1 MPMLSDTDLPQ
12 QLKANAPAISSNLD
26 SSTTKHNEPNELKEA
41 RDEALRSNSK
51 DSILDKDANS
61 VKEIITS
68 GSTGNSLIPGL
79 PGLSHQSF
87 GLTPGALGLSTVR
100 GSSSTLTL
108 PSMTSALL
116 GGAAA
121 AAAAGFGLQ
130 ASALGGSL
138 HPAPVLSTSTSSSSS
153 TILDSSP
160 ALTQPWSL
168 NQHLNI
174 ASGSQRLSAFTS
186 IRPSAVAGSTR
197 GTTSG
202 PGQSNGP
209 PELTKST
216 SMSPDGGNQPG
227 GVTGHTA
234 AATSLQLH
242 PRPTG
247 GPLSFPSPQPAS
259 PAAASDHLTRMGGS
273 HTPGVAH
280 PTLTAMYH
288 PSMLSTYP
296 DFPLPPGLPPL
307 CKYVFFWFSSRSR
320 GCVGKDLDP
329 PLLQWLSP
337 HWGFTLLH

>member
-12 QLKANAPAISSNLD
+12 QLKANAPTISSNLD
-26 SSTTKHNEPNELKEA
+26 SATTKEGQLNELKET
-41 RDEALRSNSK
+41 RNDALSPNSQGPN
-51 DSILDKDANS
+51 LDKDANN
-61 VKEIITS
+61 VKDIITS
-68 GSTGNSLIPGL
+68 GSAGNSFISGL
-79 PGLSHQSF
+79 PGLAHQSF
-87 GLTPGALGLSTVR
+87 GLTPGALGLPTVR

-138 HPAPVLSTSTSSSSS
+138 QPTPVLSTSTSSSSS

-160 ALTQPWSL
+160 PLTQPWSL

-186 IRPSAVAGSTR
+186 IRPSAVVGSTR

-202 PGQSNGP
+202 SGSGQGSNGP
-209 PELTKST
+209 PDLTKSS
-216 SMSPDGGNQPG
+216 SMSPDGGTAQSAVG
-227 GVTGHTA
+227 GHGA
-234 AATSLQLH
+234 SATSLQLH
-242 PRPTG
+242 PRSTG
-247 GPLSFPSPQPAS
+247 GPLSFPSPRPAS
-259 PAAASDHLTRMGGS
+259 PAGAADHLTRMGGS

-307 CKYVFFWFSSRSR
+307 CKYIFF
-320 GCVGKDLDP
+320 
-329 PLLQWLSP
+329 
-337 HWGFTLLH
+337 

>member
-26 SSTTKHNEPNELKEA
+26 SATTKEGQLNELKET
-41 RDEALRSNSK
+41 RDEALRPNSQGPN
-51 DSILDKDANS
+51 LDKDTNNL
-61 VKEIITS
+61 KDIITS
-68 GSTGNSLIPGL
+68 GSAGNSLISGL
-79 PGLSHQSF
+79 PGLAHRSF
-87 GLTPGALGLSTVR
+87 GLTPGTLGLPAVR
-100 GSSSTLTL
+100 ASSSTLTL

-138 HPAPVLSTSTSSSSS
+138 QPTPILSTSSSSSSS
-153 TILDSSP
+153 TILDSPP

-174 ASGSQRLSAFTS
+174 TSGSQRLSAFTS
-186 IRPSAVAGSTR
+186 IRPSAVVGSTR

-202 PGQSNGP
+202 SGQGSNGP
-209 PELTKST
+209 PELTKSS
-216 SMSPDGGNQPG
+216 SMSPDGGTPQSTVG
-227 GVTGHTA
+227 GHGA
-234 AATSLQLH
+234 SATSLQLH
-242 PRPTG
+242 PRSTG

-259 PAAASDHLTRMGGS
+259 PAGAADRLTRMGGS

-307 CKYVFFWFSSRSR
+307 CKYIFF
-320 GCVGKDLDP
+320 
-329 PLLQWLSP
+329 
-337 HWGFTLLH
+337 